1 MYISLILALAA
12 PLSPGMVEAPQ
23 QRGLVSTVSASA
35 DANVG
40 TYHFTMRG
48 SNPCGAVRLDYGD
61 GTEAITHPIL
71 NLPVTIAYEYA
82 RTGNFI
88 VRAEGMGN
96 CDGVAQT
103 RVEVTRVRP
112 RPEPVTPPADPEPQR
127 GRGNQRIRFAE
138 MDTNGDNII
147 TRQEWR
153 GSARSFEVHDW
164 NNDGRLSGDEVRM
177 GAAWPNRG
185 ADVNDWTEARFNTID
200 RNGDGRI
207 TRTEWGYDLQDFIRV
222 DRNRDNIVTRNEF
235 LIAQDIDDDRGDSFE
250 NLDINGDNRID
261 RNEWH
266 GSLAAF
272 RWLDQN
278 GDGRLSRVETAGAD
292 LPAGGTGTGAPNRI
306 GGRRDTPRTVIVSA
320 QRAWADTGIDLQPGD
335 IVTITATGRVN
346 YSAARDAVAEPG
358 GAAGRAATAAAPMP
372 HMDIGTLIARIGNS
386 EPFVVGANLDSLRA
400 PRAGRLFLG
409 VNDDVLTDNSGQFQA
424 SITVIRR

>member
-12 PLSPGMVEAPQ
+12 PLSSGMVDAPQ

-35 DANVG
+35 DAAVG

-71 NLPVTIAYEYA
+71 SLPVTIAYEYA
-82 RTGNFI
+82 RTGAFI

-103 RVEVTRVRP
+103 RVEVTRVRA
-112 RPEPVTPPADPEPQR
+112 RPEPVTPPEPEPQR

-138 MDTNGDNII
+138 MDTNRDNII

-164 NNDGRLSGDEVRM
+164 NNDGRLSGDEIRL

-185 ADVNDWTEARFNTID
+185 ADVNDWTDARFNVID
-200 RNGDGRI
+200 RNRDGRI
-207 TRTEWGYDLQDFIRV
+207 TRTEWQYDLQDFIRV
-222 DRNRDNIVTRNEF
+222 DRNRDNILTRNEF
-235 LIAQDIDDDRGDSFE
+235 LLAQDIDDDRGDSFD
-250 NLDINGDNRID
+250 NLDMNGDNRID
-261 RNEWH
+261 RAEWH

-278 GDGRLSRVETAGAD
+278 NDGVLSRVETAGAD
-292 LPAGGTGTGAPNRI
+292 LPATGTGRGGFGAI
-306 GGRRDTPRTVIVSA
+306 GRRETPRTVIVSA
-320 QRAWADTGIDLQPGD
+320 QRAWADSGIDLQPGD
-335 IVTITATGRVN
+335 VVTITATGRVN
-346 YSAARDAVAEPG
+346 YSRARDAVAEPG
-358 GAAGRAATAAAPMP
+358 GATGRPATPAAPMP
-372 HMDIGTLIARIGNS
+372 HLDIGTLIARIGNG
-386 EPFVVGANLDSLRA
+386 EPFVVGANLDSLRV

-424 SITVIRR
+424 SITIVRR